1 MIGKRT
7 LFLNANEEGYN
18 DYFGVDDFWLVVY
31 VGSAGIE
38 PG

>member
-1 MIGKRT
+1 
-7 LFLNANEEGYN
+7 LNANEEGYN

-38 PG
+38 SG